1 MKEQI
6 RCVPLR
12 NPLRAAL
19 RYAGRVRPR
28 KEKEINAKVTK
39 EFGKV
44 RKARHFRHAF
54 TVGYNT
60 SSKFLGSL
68 RRDNAETAAQGVH
81 APHGSKLCRYYSGRA
96 RSGALP

>member
-12 NPLRAAL
+12 KLCGLCVKAL
-19 RYAGRVRPR
+19 MSCQTR
-28 KEKEINAKVTK
+28 KEKEIKPQGHK
-39 EFGKV
+39 GI
-44 RKARHFRHAF
+44 RKGTQARHFRQAF
-54 TVGYNT
+54 TVSYNT

-68 RRDNAETAAQGVH
+68 RRDNAETAAQGIH
-81 APHGSKLCRYYSGRA
+81 APHGPKLCRYYSGRA